1 MRVLPLF
8 LLCAVLLCACAVEEE
23 ARLGYRERAFS
34 CRLEG
39 VLDGVAFDATLSVG
53 APVDGRTRDFTLCF
67 SSPNGLAG
75 IVLERREGHLL
86 ATCDG
91 LSLEGERFVGW
102 VQIAEL
108 FCLEGE
114 ICEMGVTTL
123 KGREVN
129 FVSMACESGRVR
141 VLLEAEQSH
150 PCRMEG
156 ELRGHSLS
164 VAVVQYQETDET

>member
-8 LLCAVLLCACAVEEE
+8 LLCAVLLCACAVEGE

-53 APVDGRTRDFTLCF
+53 APVDVGARDFTLGF
-67 SSPNGLAG
+67 SAPGSLAG
-75 IVLERREGHLL
+75 IVLERREGRLL

-102 VQIAEL
+102 AQIAEL

-123 KGREVN
+123 NGQEMN
-129 FVSMACESGRVR
+129 FVAMTCEAGRIR
-141 VLLEAEQSH
+141 VLLDDGQSY

-156 ELRGHSLS
+156 ELSGHSLS
-164 VAVVQYQETDET
+164 VAVVQYQETDGT